1 MIGKTISHYRVVE
14 KLGAGGMLRVTPSEA
29 AVIARS
35 YVPAGVRPVGILIPF
50 SPQEAHSTTKSTVPT
65 RLIKACRRRAAC
77 ARL

>member
-1 MIGKTISHYRVVE
+1 MIGKSIAHYRVTE
-14 KLGAGGMLRVTPSEA
+14 KLGGGGMLRVTLSED

-35 YVPAGVRPVGILIPF
+35 YVPAGVPPVGILIPF

-65 RLIKACRRRAAC
+65 RLIQACRRRAAC